1 MLTPGRRIRTD
12 ESGFSLVELLM
23 AMALGSI
30 VLAALMTVFLNGV
43 TGVVRVSDRVDALQ
57 RGRVTMDRVVTL
69 LNSQVCVLN
78 PDGTGVPPIRDGQDN
93 QVAFSASIGAVDS
106 DPTIYRLRYDAPKK
120 NLWEDRYLP
129 TRPSGV
135 LTYAGYP
142 SSPSSTTLIGSNI
155 VPTDAGTPIFRYYQF
170 VTTVGPTLGMVDTT
184 PLATPLTTT
193 SQFAA
198 VRMAIS
204 FVTQPEHTTSST
216 ADLRA
221 TALDG
226 VALVGSAN
234 AGEPVKGVN
243 C

>member
-1 MLTPGRRIRTD
+1 MLTPARRLRSD

-30 VLAALMTVFLNGV
+30 VLAALMMVFLNGV

-93 QVAFSASIGAVDS
+93 QVTFSASIGPVDS
-106 DPTIYRLRYDAPKK
+106 DPTIYRIRYDAATKK
-120 NLWEDRYLP
+120 LWEERFLP
-129 TRPSGV
+129 TRPGGI
-135 LTYAGYP
+135 LTYASYP
-142 SSPSSTTLIGSNI
+142 ASPDATTLIGSNI
-155 VPTDAGTPIFRYYQF
+155 VPTTAGAPIFRYYQF
-170 VTTVGPTLGMVDTT
+170 ITTVGPTLGMVDTA
-184 PLATPLTTT
+184 PLTTPLTTT

-216 ADLRA
+216 RDLRA
-221 TALDG
+221 TSLDG
-226 VALVGSAN
+226 VATVGSAN